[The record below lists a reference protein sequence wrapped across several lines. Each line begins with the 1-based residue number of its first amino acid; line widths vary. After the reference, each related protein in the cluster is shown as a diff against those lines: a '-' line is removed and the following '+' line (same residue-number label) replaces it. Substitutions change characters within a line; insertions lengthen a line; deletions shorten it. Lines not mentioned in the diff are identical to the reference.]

1 MEHLVGRFSLSFLSI
16 FVPKGE

>member
-1 MEHLVGRFSLSFLSI
+1 MEHLVGRFSLSFLNI